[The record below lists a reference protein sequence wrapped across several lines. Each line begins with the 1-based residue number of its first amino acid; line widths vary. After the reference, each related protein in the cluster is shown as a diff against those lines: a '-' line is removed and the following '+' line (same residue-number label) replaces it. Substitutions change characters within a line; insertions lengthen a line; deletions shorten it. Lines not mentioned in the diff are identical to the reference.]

1 MKISMFFLGLMLGGL
16 LSTVVLC
23 CFQINRVNNYEQ
35 EIRRLQAQL
44 DDSEK

>member
-1 MKISMFFLGLMLGGL
+1 MKILMFFLGLMLGGF

-35 EIRRLQAQL
+35 EISKLKAQL
-44 DDSEK
+44 LDSKK

>member
-23 CFQINRVNNYEQ
+23 CFQINRTNDYEQ
-35 EIRRLQAQL
+35 EIRRLKAQL
-44 DDSEK
+44 DNYKK